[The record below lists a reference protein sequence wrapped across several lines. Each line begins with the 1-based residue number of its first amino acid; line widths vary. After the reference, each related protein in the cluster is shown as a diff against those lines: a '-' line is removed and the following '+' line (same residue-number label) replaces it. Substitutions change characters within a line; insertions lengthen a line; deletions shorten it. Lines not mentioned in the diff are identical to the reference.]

1 MENSICSLFAYTHKK
16 SKKLVDNYQFVSLL
30 PICSKIYEKLLFDS
44 LCEFLEEGYVLNS
57 KKWWFQTNVS
67 SMNQFVAILYD
78 TFITFD
84 TNIYLVVF
92 FASLELSKVFKR
104 VYDEGPLF
112 KLKRNGIDGSLL
124 CLLEL
129 FSTDRWQWLVGVPQ
143 ALVLGSL
150 LFLIYINDLTQGLH
164 TNAKLFADNASLF
177 SVVDK
182 ADESASKLNC
192 NLIRIQDWAYKW
204 EMSFNPDRTKPIEEV
219 IFLLKTENITYPNLY
234 FNNLPIVKIAS
245 QKHLRLNLDVKLTFN
260 DCINKKMGKAI
271 KGVDLL
277 CRLPYFLPCSCLLA
291 ICKSFI
297 RSHLR
302 YGDVIYDQ
310 LSNAWKIL
318 Q

>member
-129 FSTDRWQWLVGVPQ
+129 YSTDRRQCLVGVPQ
-143 ALVLGSL
+143 ASVLGPL
-150 LFLIYINDLTQGLH
+150 LFLIYINDLPQGLH

-182 ADESASKLNC
+182 ADESASKLNR
-192 NLIRIQDWAYKW
+192 NLIRIQD
-204 EMSFNPDRTKPIEEV
+204 
-219 IFLLKTENITYPNLY
+219 
-234 FNNLPIVKIAS
+234 
-245 QKHLRLNLDVKLTFN
+245 
-260 DCINKKMGKAI
+260 
-271 KGVDLL
+271 
-277 CRLPYFLPCSCLLA
+277 
-291 ICKSFI
+291 
-297 RSHLR
+297 
-302 YGDVIYDQ
+302 
-310 LSNAWKIL
+310 
-318 Q
+318 